1 MNEKVWEKSCNISP
15 SLITLDMCNLEQ
27 QTKILE
33 ENGIEM
39 LHVDILDGHF
49 SPSMP
54 LGLDT
59 VKQLRKKTNLEFEA
73 HVMVKDPQFFIDELI
88 EAGASQI
95 VFHVE
100 TCDHID
106 GMLNYIHSK
115 GIRAGVAL
123 KPATPLSVLEYVLDK
138 CDAVLLMLINPGFAQ
153 MKGEAQTPYSA
164 RKIHELHEM
173 IKARGLDTK
182 VILDGRISP
191 ENISTY
197 GTSGEANI
205 FVAGST
211 CIKKDDMVGSL
222 QRLVELENQINQK

>member
-211 CIKKDDMVGSL
+211 CIKKDDMTGSL

>member
-1 MNEKVWEKSCNISP
+1 MNEQVWNKSVSVSP

-27 QTKILE
+27 QVKMLE

-59 VKQLRKKTNLEFEA
+59 VKQLRKKTSLEFEA
-73 HVMVKDPQFFIDELI
+73 HVMVTDPQFYVDELI

-100 TCDHID
+100 TCDHVD

-115 GIRAGVAL
+115 GLRAGVAL
-123 KPATPLSVLEYVLDK
+123 KPATSLSTLDYILEK

-153 MKGEAQTPYSA
+153 VKGEAKVPYAA
-164 RKIHELHEM
+164 RKIRELHER
-173 IKARGLDTK
+173 ITAQNLATK
-182 VILDGRISP
+182 VILDGRIST
-191 ENISTY
+191 EDIETY
-197 GTSGEANI
+197 GASGEANI
-205 FVAGST
+205 FVTGST
-211 CIKKDDMVGSL
+211 CIKKDDLTGSL
-222 QRLVELENQINQK
+222 QRLVALEKKLNG

>member
-1 MNEKVWEKSCNISP
+1 MNENVWKKKCHISP
-15 SLITLDMCNLEQ
+15 SMITLDMCNLEQ
-27 QTKILE
+27 QCRLVEEAGLE
-33 ENGIEM
+33 MI
-39 LHVDILDGHF
+39 HVDILDGHF

-73 HVMVKDPQFFIDELI
+73 HVMVTEPQFFVDELI

-95 VFHVE
+95 VFHIE
-100 TCDHID
+100 TCDHVD

-123 KPATPLSVLEYVLDK
+123 KPATLLTNLDYILDK

-153 MKGEAQTPYSA
+153 VKGEAQADYAP
-164 RKIHELHEM
+164 RKIRELHEM
-173 IKARGLDTK
+173 IKGRGLDTK

-191 ENISTY
+191 ENIRTY
-197 GTSGEANI
+197 GVAGEANI

-211 CIKKDDMVGSL
+211 CISREDPAGSL
-222 QRLVELENQINQK
+222 KRLKELEDQINNQ

>member
-1 MNEKVWEKSCNISP
+1 MNGEVSCCHIS
-15 SLITLDMCNLEQ
+15 STWFINSHLEQ
-27 QTKILE
+27 QCRMVEEAGLE
-33 ENGIEM
+33 MI
-39 LHVDILDGHF
+39 HVDILDGHF

-59 VKQLRKKTNLEFEA
+59 VKQLRKKTKLEFEA
-73 HVMVKDPQFFIDELI
+73 HVMVTEPQFFVDELI

-95 VFHVE
+95 VFHIE
-100 TCDHID
+100 TCDHVD

-123 KPATPLSVLEYVLDK
+123 KPATPLYELEYILDK

-153 MKGEAQTPYSA
+153 MKGESQTAYSA
-164 RKIHELHEM
+164 RKIHDLHEM
-173 IKARGLDTK
+173 IKTRGLDTK

-191 ENISTY
+191 ENINTY
-197 GTSGEANI
+197 GVSGEADI

-211 CIKKDDMVGSL
+211 CIKKDDQIGSL
-222 QRLVELENQINQK
+222 QILKAMEDEINSRRV